1 MSESCGAHSVNQS
14 TENHWRVGSAG
25 KGLMAVSTK
34 LNDTD
39 VDGDGEVCI
48 YCGIRWELSRE
59 IPL

>member
-1 MSESCGAHSVNQS
+1 MNQS